1 MNKGHDI
8 NAFQAK
14 RNMREGEPN
23 TAISS
28 QHSIMAIKR
37 VTHNATWLFSPR
49 ISGDRFLFALQGGSW
64 VFLAGVC
71 ERGLSHEA
79 LWCPDM
85 YIGEVKMCGLVR
97 EFGSRAKSCLH
108 LDILRVYFL
117 GPDGNQV
124 SISKNIKSLSNDTLH
139 LSWVIIFLAKQCNV
153 NFSKVL
159 TALCF

>member
-1 MNKGHDI
+1 MTAISRCAREEKRRKSKKKHIILNKGHDI

-49 ISGDRFLFALQGGSW
+49 ISGDRFLFALQGGSR

-79 LWCPDM
+79 LWCPGV
-85 YIGEVKMCGLVR
+85 YIGEVKMCGLGR

-108 LDILRVYFL
+108 LDNILRVYFAVQMASRSRF
-117 GPDGNQV
+117 PR
-124 SISKNIKSLSNDTLH
+124 
-139 LSWVIIFLAKQCNV
+139 
-153 NFSKVL
+153 
-159 TALCF
+159 ALNRFPMIHFT